1 LNSLFNTQREVRS
14 DYIIKKYV
22 NRDFSKEEFQQ
33 KVKFVPSTPV
43 SSSTEG
49 LIEYNGIL
57 KITLFGAE
65 NVRAMD
71 VKFF

>member
-1 LNSLFNTQREVRS
+1 
-14 DYIIKKYV
+14 
-22 NRDFSKEEFQQ
+22 
-33 KVKFVPSTPV
+33 V

-49 LIEYNGIL
+49 SIEYNGIL